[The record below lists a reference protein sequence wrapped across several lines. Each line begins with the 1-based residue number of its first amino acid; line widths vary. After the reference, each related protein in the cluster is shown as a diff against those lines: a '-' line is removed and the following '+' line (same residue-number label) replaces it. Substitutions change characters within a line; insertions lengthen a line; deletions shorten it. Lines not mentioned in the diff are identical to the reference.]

1 MRFKKYFLVICLI
14 ICLFT
19 IASACASEV
28 NDTEISAIDS
38 DDNLEINED
47 NQVMDNDNGG
57 LSGNAS
63 AKDDNVGIP
72 AQQRDENSDSDRLG
86 ITDGDLIGDELNAK
100 VVALNVTVA
109 DKPMFV
115 VDCADKFNGN
125 VAIRIGENKSI
136 YDSSAKAL
144 IEADRLPAGNYVA
157 TALFYGDSNYE
168 NLTHNNIMFTV
179 SRLTPTIDVNI
190 EDVTYPNTAYANVH
204 VGNYANGTVNVTVN
218 KRTFKGVMSNGE
230 ANVALYGLPGGR
242 MNAQIQFFS
251 SDDYNNNVSSDDEFV
266 VIPNNSLITIRCNEI
281 SYVGE
286 DIDIYIDTINS
297 TGDLNIY
304 INGVSYGYPVSSN
317 PQINYQLCISDKS
330 EGTYQLDFRLDD
342 DQNYTEYETS
352 KTIHVI
358 KRDLSINLEDIGE
371 SIYVDKPVTLKA
383 KLSNTVKG
391 NVIFTINGANY
402 TEYVDNADFVTH
414 EYIPVN
420 NDVLTVVAT
429 FEGNDMYNAN
439 VSNSRDFI
447 VNRINTTVDVEF
459 SQSIIAGDD
468 VLISVSMN
476 PRITGVVTLI
486 VDTKPYNVA
495 VSEEEG
501 IGYCYVT
508 NLADGVYDVHAEF
521 AGDDIYA
528 NSTSDVKQLFVNK
541 VITGME
547 ISIDKNSMS
556 YHDFAVVSIDLNQSI
571 NAVVTVKVNGSN
583 HTVGLVNGKGSFTLY
598 DLDKGYYIINAVF
611 AGDDKYKG
619 CISDPLYLTVT
630 GDNIS
635 SPVSISLNK
644 YSIFVGD
651 EVIVAVNMNPTVK
664 GTVRLNI
671 GSKSYDVVVNRG
683 VGTFAISDLE
693 MGTYDVQAIF
703 DGDNKHLG
711 NSSDVK
717 QLEVNRIPTSLAV
730 SIDNPSIIVGDKAI
744 FAVNTNPAVTGIVRL
759 NIGSDSYDVVVNGG
773 VGTFAISD
781 LEMGTYDVQAIFDGD
796 NKHLGNSSDVKQLE
810 VNRIPT
816 SLAVSIDNPSIIV
829 GDKAIFA
836 VNTNPAVT
844 GIVRLNIGSDSYDV
858 VVNGGVGTFA
868 ISDLEMGTYDV
879 QAIFDGDNKHLGNSS
894 DVKQLE
900 VNRIPTGLAVSIDN
914 PSIFVG
920 DSVVVGVVLN
930 QTINNVVIV
939 NVNDKDYLIGI
950 VNGKGNLTLSGLTFG
965 TYTVNA
971 TFAGEGKYAKS
982 GSNNVS
988 LEVNRIKTQLTADS
1002 ITVTYN
1008 GNSDLLITLKDNN
1021 GNAVRNAN
1029 VIVNINGAKTLTTDS
1044 NGQVKLSTN
1053 GLAPNIYAAKI
1064 TFDGN
1069 AVYDISSKEVKV
1081 TVKKATPALTAK
1093 AKTFKA
1099 KVKTKKYTIALRDNA
1114 GKAIKN
1120 AKVTLK
1126 VKGKT
1131 FKATVSSNGKATFKI
1146 TNLKKKG
1153 NYNAVITYGGNN
1165 LYNKVTKNVKI
1176 KVS

>member
-57 LSGNAS
+57 LSDNAS
-63 AKDDNVGIP
+63 AKDDNVVIP

-115 VDCADKFNGN
+115 VDCADNFNGN

-136 YDSSAKAL
+136 YDGVAKAL

-157 TALFYGDSNYE
+157 TAFFYGDSNYE
-168 NLTHNNIMFTV
+168 NLTQNNIMFTV

-266 VIPNNSLITIRCNEI
+266 VVPNNSLITIRCNEI

-286 DIDIYIDTINS
+286 DIEIYIDTINS

-317 PQINYQLCISDKS
+317 PQINYQVCISDKS

-342 DQNYTEYETS
+342 DQNYTGYETS

-358 KRDLSINLEDIGE
+358 KRDLSINLEDIDE

-383 KLSNTVKG
+383 KLNNTVKG

-402 TEYVDNADFVTH
+402 TEYVDNADVVTH
-414 EYIPVN
+414 EYTPVN

-439 VSNSRDFI
+439 VSDSRDFI
-447 VNRINTTVDVEF
+447 VNRIVTTVDVEF
-459 SQSIIAGDD
+459 TQSIIAGDD

-476 PRITGVVTLI
+476 LGITGVVTLI
-486 VDTKPYNVA
+486 VDTKSYNVA
-495 VSEEEG
+495 VFEG
-501 IGYCYVT
+501 SIDYYVT

-521 AGDDIYA
+521 AGDDRYA

-651 EVIVAVNMNPTVK
+651 EVIGAVNMNPTVK
-664 GTVRLNI
+664 GIVRLNI

-703 DGDNKHLG
+703 DGDNEHSAS
-711 NSSDVK
+711 SSDVK
-717 QLEVNRIPTSLAV
+717 ILEVKKIPTNFTV
-730 SIDNPSIIVGDKAI
+730 TIDNPSIFVGDKAI
-744 FAVNTNPAVTGIVRL
+744 FAVNTNPTVTGIVRL
-759 NIGSDSYDVVVNGG
+759 NIGSESYDVVVN
-773 VGTFAISD
+773 
-781 LEMGTYDVQAIFDGD
+781 
-796 NKHLGNSSDVKQLE
+796 K
-810 VNRIPT
+810 
-816 SLAVSIDNPSIIV
+816 
-829 GDKAIFA
+829 
-836 VNTNPAVT
+836 
-844 GIVRLNIGSDSYDV
+844 
-858 VVNGGVGTFA
+858 GVGTFA

-939 NVNDKDYLIGI
+939 NVNDKNYLIGI

-988 LEVNRIKTQLTADS
+988 LEVNKIKTQLIADS

-1008 GNSDLLITLKDNN
+1008 GNSNLVITLKDTN

-1053 GLAPNIYAAKI
+1053 GLAPNVYTAKI

-1081 TVKKATPALTAK
+1081 TVKKATPVLTAK

-1099 KVKTKKYTIALRDNA
+1099 KVKTKKYTITLRDNA

-1120 AKVTLK
+1120 VKVTLK

-1131 FKATVSSNGKATFKI
+1131 FKATVSSTGKATFKI

>member
-57 LSGNAS
+57 LSDNAS
-63 AKDDNVGIP
+63 AKDDNGGLP

-115 VDCADKFNGN
+115 VDCADNFNGN

-136 YDSSAKAL
+136 YDGVAKAL

-157 TALFYGDSNYE
+157 TAFFYGDSNYE
-168 NLTHNNIMFTV
+168 NLTQNNIMFTV

-266 VIPNNSLITIRCNEI
+266 VVPNNSLITIRCNEI

-286 DIDIYIDTINS
+286 DIEIYIDTINS

-317 PQINYQLCISDKS
+317 PQINYQVCISDKS

-342 DQNYTEYETS
+342 DQNYTGYETS

-402 TEYVDNADFVTH
+402 TEYVDNADVVTH
-414 EYIPVN
+414 EYTPVN

-439 VSNSRDFI
+439 VSDSRDFI
-447 VNRINTTVDVEF
+447 VNRIVTTVDVEF
-459 SQSIIAGDD
+459 TQSIIAGDD

-476 PRITGVVTLI
+476 LGITGVVTLI
-486 VDTKPYNVA
+486 VDTKSYNVA
-495 VSEEEG
+495 VFEG
-501 IGYCYVT
+501 SIDYYVT

-521 AGDDIYA
+521 AGDDRYA

-651 EVIVAVNMNPTVK
+651 EVIGAVNMNPTVK
-664 GTVRLNI
+664 GIVRLNI

-703 DGDNKHLG
+703 DGDNEHSAS
-711 NSSDVK
+711 SSDVK
-717 QLEVNRIPTSLAV
+717 ILEVKKIPTNFTV
-730 SIDNPSIIVGDKAI
+730 TIDNPSIFVGDKAI
-744 FAVNTNPAVTGIVRL
+744 FAVNTNPTVTGIVRL
-759 NIGSDSYDVVVNGG
+759 NIGSESYDVVVN
-773 VGTFAISD
+773 
-781 LEMGTYDVQAIFDGD
+781 
-796 NKHLGNSSDVKQLE
+796 K
-810 VNRIPT
+810 
-816 SLAVSIDNPSIIV
+816 
-829 GDKAIFA
+829 
-836 VNTNPAVT
+836 
-844 GIVRLNIGSDSYDV
+844 
-858 VVNGGVGTFA
+858 GVGTFA

-939 NVNDKDYLIGI
+939 NVNDKNYLIGI

-988 LEVNRIKTQLTADS
+988 LEVNKIKTQLIADS

-1008 GNSDLLITLKDNN
+1008 GNSNLVITLKDTN

-1053 GLAPNIYAAKI
+1053 GLAPNVYTAKI

-1081 TVKKATPALTAK
+1081 TVKKATPVLTAK

-1099 KVKTKKYTIALRDNA
+1099 KVKTKKYTITLRDNA

-1120 AKVTLK
+1120 VKVTLK

-1131 FKATVSSNGKATFKI
+1131 FKATVSSTGKATFKI

>member
-1 MRFKKYFLVICLI
+1 M
-14 ICLFT
+14 
-19 IASACASEV
+19 
-28 NDTEISAIDS
+28 
-38 DDNLEINED
+38 
-47 NQVMDNDNGG
+47 
-57 LSGNAS
+57 
-63 AKDDNVGIP
+63 
-72 AQQRDENSDSDRLG
+72 
-86 ITDGDLIGDELNAK
+86 
-100 VVALNVTVA
+100 
-109 DKPMFV
+109 
-115 VDCADKFNGN
+115 
-125 VAIRIGENKSI
+125 
-136 YDSSAKAL
+136 
-144 IEADRLPAGNYVA
+144 
-157 TALFYGDSNYE
+157 
-168 NLTHNNIMFTV
+168 
-179 SRLTPTIDVNI
+179 NI

-266 VIPNNSLITIRCNEI
+266 VVPNNSLITIRCNEI

-286 DIDIYIDTINS
+286 DIEIYIDTINS

-317 PQINYQLCISDKS
+317 PQINYQVCISDKS

-342 DQNYTEYETS
+342 DQNYTGYETS

-358 KRDLSINLEDIGE
+358 KRDLSINLEDIDE

-383 KLSNTVKG
+383 KLNNTVKG

-402 TEYVDNADFVTH
+402 TEYVDNADVVTH
-414 EYIPVN
+414 EYTPVN

-439 VSNSRDFI
+439 VSDSRDFI
-447 VNRINTTVDVEF
+447 VNRIVTTVDVEF
-459 SQSIIAGDD
+459 TQSIIAGDD

-476 PRITGVVTLI
+476 LGITGVVTLI
-486 VDTKPYNVA
+486 VDTKSYNVA
-495 VSEEEG
+495 VFEG
-501 IGYCYVT
+501 SIDYYVT

-521 AGDDIYA
+521 AGDDRYA

-651 EVIVAVNMNPTVK
+651 EVIGAVNMNPTVK
-664 GTVRLNI
+664 GIVRLNI

-703 DGDNKHLG
+703 DGDNEHSAS
-711 NSSDVK
+711 SSDVK
-717 QLEVNRIPTSLAV
+717 ILEVKKIPTNFTV
-730 SIDNPSIIVGDKAI
+730 TIDNPSIFVGDKAI
-744 FAVNTNPAVTGIVRL
+744 FAVNTNPTVTGIVRL
-759 NIGSDSYDVVVNGG
+759 NIGSESYDVVVN
-773 VGTFAISD
+773 
-781 LEMGTYDVQAIFDGD
+781 
-796 NKHLGNSSDVKQLE
+796 K
-810 VNRIPT
+810 
-816 SLAVSIDNPSIIV
+816 
-829 GDKAIFA
+829 
-836 VNTNPAVT
+836 
-844 GIVRLNIGSDSYDV
+844 
-858 VVNGGVGTFA
+858 GVGTFA

-939 NVNDKDYLIGI
+939 NVNDKNYLIGI

-988 LEVNRIKTQLTADS
+988 LEVNKIKTQLIADS

-1008 GNSDLLITLKDNN
+1008 GNSNLVITLKDTN

-1053 GLAPNIYAAKI
+1053 GLAPNVYTAKI

-1081 TVKKATPALTAK
+1081 TVKKATPVLTAK

-1099 KVKTKKYTIALRDNA
+1099 KVKTKKYTITLRDNA

-1120 AKVTLK
+1120 VKVTLK

-1131 FKATVSSNGKATFKI
+1131 FKATVSSTGKATFKI

>member
-57 LSGNAS
+57 LSDNAS
-63 AKDDNVGIP
+63 AKDDNGGLP

-115 VDCADKFNGN
+115 VDCADNFNGN

-136 YDSSAKAL
+136 YDGVAKAL

-157 TALFYGDSNYE
+157 TAFFYGDSNYE
-168 NLTHNNIMFTV
+168 NLTQNNIMFTV

-190 EDVTYPNTAYANVH
+190 EDVTYPNTAYANVN

-266 VIPNNSLITIRCNEI
+266 VVPNNSLITIRCNEI

-286 DIDIYIDTINS
+286 DIEIYIDTINS

-317 PQINYQLCISDKS
+317 PQINYQVCISDKS

-342 DQNYTEYETS
+342 DQNYTGYETS

-358 KRDLSINLEDIGE
+358 KRDLSINLEDIDE

-383 KLSNTVKG
+383 KLNNTVKG

-402 TEYVDNADFVTH
+402 TEYVDNADVVTH
-414 EYIPVN
+414 EYTPVN

-439 VSNSRDFI
+439 VSDSRDFI
-447 VNRINTTVDVEF
+447 VNRIVTTVDVEF
-459 SQSIIAGDD
+459 TQSIIAGDD

-476 PRITGVVTLI
+476 LGITGVVTLI
-486 VDTKPYNVA
+486 VDTKSYNVA
-495 VSEEEG
+495 VFEG
-501 IGYCYVT
+501 SIDYYVT

-521 AGDDIYA
+521 AGDDRYA

-651 EVIVAVNMNPTVK
+651 EVIGAVNMNPTVK
-664 GTVRLNI
+664 GIVRLNI
-671 GSKSYDVVVNRG
+671 GSKSYDVVVN
-683 VGTFAISDLE
+683 
-693 MGTYDVQAIF
+693 
-703 DGDNKHLG
+703 K
-711 NSSDVK
+711 
-717 QLEVNRIPTSLAV
+717 
-730 SIDNPSIIVGDKAI
+730 
-744 FAVNTNPAVTGIVRL
+744 
-759 NIGSDSYDVVVNGG
+759 
-773 VGTFAISD
+773 
-781 LEMGTYDVQAIFDGD
+781 
-796 NKHLGNSSDVKQLE
+796 
-810 VNRIPT
+810 
-816 SLAVSIDNPSIIV
+816 
-829 GDKAIFA
+829 
-836 VNTNPAVT
+836 
-844 GIVRLNIGSDSYDV
+844 
-858 VVNGGVGTFA
+858 GVGTFA

-939 NVNDKDYLIGI
+939 NVNDKNYLIGI

-988 LEVNRIKTQLTADS
+988 LEVNKIKTQLIADS

-1008 GNSDLLITLKDNN
+1008 GNSNLVITLKDTN

-1053 GLAPNIYAAKI
+1053 GLAPNVYTAKI

-1081 TVKKATPALTAK
+1081 TVKKATPVLTAK

-1099 KVKTKKYTIALRDNA
+1099 KVKTKKYTITLRDNA

-1120 AKVTLK
+1120 VKVTLK

-1131 FKATVSSNGKATFKI
+1131 FKATVSSTGKATFKI

>member
-703 DGDNKHLG
+703 DGDNEHSAS
-711 NSSDVK
+711 SSDVK
-717 QLEVNRIPTSLAV
+717 ILEVKKIPT
-730 SIDNPSIIVGDKAI
+730 N
-744 FAVNTNPAVTGIVRL
+744 FTVT
-759 NIGSDSYDVVVNGG
+759 
-773 VGTFAISD
+773 
-781 LEMGTYDVQAIFDGD
+781 
-796 NKHLGNSSDVKQLE
+796 
-810 VNRIPT
+810 
-816 SLAVSIDNPSIIV
+816 
-829 GDKAIFA
+829 
-836 VNTNPAVT
+836 
-844 GIVRLNIGSDSYDV
+844 
-858 VVNGGVGTFA
+858 
-868 ISDLEMGTYDV
+868 
-879 QAIFDGDNKHLGNSS
+879 
-894 DVKQLE
+894 
-900 VNRIPTGLAVSIDN
+900 IDN

-920 DSVVVGVVLN
+920 DKAMMLWLMGVLELLPF
-930 QTINNVVIV
+930 QIWRWALMMFRQYLTVI
-939 NVNDKDYLIGI
+939 I
-950 VNGKGNLTLSGLTFG
+950 
-965 TYTVNA
+965 
-971 TFAGEGKYAKS
+971 
-982 GSNNVS
+982 
-988 LEVNRIKTQLTADS
+988 S
-1002 ITVTYN
+1002 I
-1008 GNSDLLITLKDNN
+1008 
-1021 GNAVRNAN
+1021 
-1029 VIVNINGAKTLTTDS
+1029 
-1044 NGQVKLSTN
+1044 
-1053 GLAPNIYAAKI
+1053 
-1064 TFDGN
+1064 
-1069 AVYDISSKEVKV
+1069 
-1081 TVKKATPALTAK
+1081 
-1093 AKTFKA
+1093 
-1099 KVKTKKYTIALRDNA
+1099 
-1114 GKAIKN
+1114 
-1120 AKVTLK
+1120 
-1126 VKGKT
+1126 
-1131 FKATVSSNGKATFKI
+1131 
-1146 TNLKKKG
+1146 
-1153 NYNAVITYGGNN
+1153 
-1165 LYNKVTKNVKI
+1165 
-1176 KVS
+1176 

>member
-703 DGDNKHLG
+703 DGDNEHSAS
-711 NSSDVK
+711 SSDVK
-717 QLEVNRIPTSLAV
+717 ILEVKKIPT
-730 SIDNPSIIVGDKAI
+730 N
-744 FAVNTNPAVTGIVRL
+744 FTVT
-759 NIGSDSYDVVVNGG
+759 
-773 VGTFAISD
+773 
-781 LEMGTYDVQAIFDGD
+781 
-796 NKHLGNSSDVKQLE
+796 
-810 VNRIPT
+810 
-816 SLAVSIDNPSIIV
+816 
-829 GDKAIFA
+829 
-836 VNTNPAVT
+836 
-844 GIVRLNIGSDSYDV
+844 
-858 VVNGGVGTFA
+858 
-868 ISDLEMGTYDV
+868 
-879 QAIFDGDNKHLGNSS
+879 
-894 DVKQLE
+894 
-900 VNRIPTGLAVSIDN
+900 IDN

-920 DSVVVGVVLN
+920 V
-930 QTINNVVIV
+930 
-939 NVNDKDYLIGI
+939 
-950 VNGKGNLTLSGLTFG
+950 
-965 TYTVNA
+965 
-971 TFAGEGKYAKS
+971 
-982 GSNNVS
+982 
-988 LEVNRIKTQLTADS
+988 
-1002 ITVTYN
+1002 
-1008 GNSDLLITLKDNN
+1008 
-1021 GNAVRNAN
+1021 
-1029 VIVNINGAKTLTTDS
+1029 
-1044 NGQVKLSTN
+1044 
-1053 GLAPNIYAAKI
+1053 
-1064 TFDGN
+1064 
-1069 AVYDISSKEVKV
+1069 
-1081 TVKKATPALTAK
+1081 
-1093 AKTFKA
+1093 
-1099 KVKTKKYTIALRDNA
+1099 
-1114 GKAIKN
+1114 
-1120 AKVTLK
+1120 
-1126 VKGKT
+1126 
-1131 FKATVSSNGKATFKI
+1131 
-1146 TNLKKKG
+1146 
-1153 NYNAVITYGGNN
+1153 
-1165 LYNKVTKNVKI
+1165 
-1176 KVS
+1176 